1 MALDIPKM
9 WARRMEGEMKDWE
22 EPVAPT
28 EQQHG
33 RMVFPDTLPC
43 ECEIVPPHRSGRR
56 GECDHAYYRYFPVEI
71 YGPDGKPTAQAPI
84 SSGFSVCLKCR
95 RVEFCFPGDGTPTI
109 FTNGWRW
116 TWEDPFPGFFR
127 RYFRNLWRAL
137 RGEGL

>member
-1 MALDIPKM
+1 MARDIPKM
-9 WARRMEGEMKDWE
+9 WARRMEAEMKDWD

-43 ECEIVPPHRSGRR
+43 EVER
-56 GECDHAYYRYFPVEI
+56 GESHMMDALRYALLAP
-71 YGPDGKPTAQAPI
+71 KPKPSPWWVRCAR
-84 SSGFSVCLKCR
+84 SV
-95 RVEFCFPGDGTPTI
+95 
-109 FTNGWRW
+109 
-116 TWEDPFPGFFR
+116 R